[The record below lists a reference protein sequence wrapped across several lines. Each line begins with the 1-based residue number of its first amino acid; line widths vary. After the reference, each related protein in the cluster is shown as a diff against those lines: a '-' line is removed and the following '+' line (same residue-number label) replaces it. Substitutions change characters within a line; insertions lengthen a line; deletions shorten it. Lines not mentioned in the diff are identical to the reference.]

1 MLSVVLIAIFLAVLV
16 FSSIFAT
23 LGLGGACFY
32 VPIFLW
38 FGIPLNAAVPAG
50 LFLNIITCSVA
61 WYNCRKMFDLK
72 TVFWIFIGT
81 AIGAPLG
88 AWLSTIIPQK
98 IIIGIFAIV
107 LSAGACLMFFWKK
120 KNDSAIV
127 EETAYIS
134 SRQLNQ
140 IKKVLVGAA
149 TGIISGLLGIGGG
162 LFLVP
167 FLIACGF
174 APNRAAAISFP
185 IVFFAS
191 ALGLLSHIA
200 VATQFDVCK
209 FHEFTYSCDQIA
221 GHLDY
226 NLMLL
231 TGAAAFIGAFAGSW
245 KMAQAGVANEEPIRR
260 AFAIMLAIF
269 AIKLAYDFLTV

>member
-1 MLSVVLIAIFLAVLV
+1 VPNVRQTNIRELR
-16 FSSIFAT
+16 SIRPNF
-23 LGLGGACFY
+23 
-32 VPIFLW
+32 
-38 FGIPLNAAVPAG
+38 
-50 LFLNIITCSVA
+50 
-61 WYNCRKMFDLK
+61 
-72 TVFWIFIGT
+72 
-81 AIGAPLG
+81 
-88 AWLSTIIPQK
+88 
-98 IIIGIFAIV
+98 
-107 LSAGACLMFFWKK
+107 
-120 KNDSAIV
+120 
-127 EETAYIS
+127 E
-134 SRQLNQ
+134 

-231 TGAAAFIGAFAGSW
+231 TGAAAFIGAFVGSW